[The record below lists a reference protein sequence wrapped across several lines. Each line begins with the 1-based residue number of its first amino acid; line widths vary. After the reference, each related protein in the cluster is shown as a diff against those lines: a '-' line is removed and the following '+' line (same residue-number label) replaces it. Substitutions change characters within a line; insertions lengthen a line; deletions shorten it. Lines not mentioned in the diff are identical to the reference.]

1 MKVLGIIPA
10 RYASTRLPGKPL
22 VDINGK
28 TMIRHVYERVK
39 QVFDF
44 VIVATDDV
52 RITDEVE
59 GFGGNWVIT
68 SENHQSGTDRCAEAV
83 AIYEKQTGE
92 NFDVVINIQG
102 DEPFIKIEQLQQVIS
117 CFEEFGTEIA
127 TLIKRID
134 DLDDVFNTNKPKVV
148 INKDKEAIYF
158 SRSPIPYIR
167 NFDKENWL
175 ENHTFYKH
183 IGIYGYRKDILLK
196 ITKLKQSALEI
207 AESLEQNRW
216 IENSYKIKTE
226 ITEHESISIDTF
238 DDLSKII
245 NI

>member
-39 QVFDF
+39 QVLDF

-52 RITDEVE
+52 RITDEVA

-117 CFEEFGTEIA
+117 CFNEFGTEIA

-134 DLDDVFNTNKPKVV
+134 DFVDVFNVNKPKVV

-196 ITKLKQSALEI
+196 ITKLKQSTLEI